1 MNFCFLKFFFGEIM
15 NLCLT
20 GLINVM
26 KFNGLKFKFIPN
38 KDGDPKVQWNWGEST
53 VSHHSQH

>member
-1 MNFCFLKFFFGEIM
+1 MKDLLKFMNFCFLKFFFGEIM

-38 KDGDPKVQWNWGEST
+38 KDGDPKVQ
-53 VSHHSQH
+53 